1 MAQKR
6 KVGNL
11 LALAVLAALI
21 ERPMHRYEIAAV
33 LKERG
38 KDRDMD
44 IKWGSLYTVVQNL
57 EKHGFLEVVG
67 SEREGARPE
76 RVIYRLTTAGR
87 DEAIDWTRE
96 LISTPEPEH
105 HRFVAGLSIVG
116 MVPPDDLIEL
126 LGVRLT
132 RLAEQI
138 TIARQ
143 EIAEQEGVL
152 PRLFM
157 IEAEFGV
164 AMLEAEA
171 AWVRGFR
178 DELSSGTFPGVDFWR
193 RMHAEGF
200 LAEAGSGEI
209 DFTAA
214 ANSIERGDPHPPA
227 GH

>member
-1 MAQKR
+1 VAQKR

-11 LALAVLAALI
+11 LALAVLAALV

-76 RVIYRLTTAGR
+76 RVIYRLTPAGR
-87 DEAIDWTRE
+87 LEAIDWTRE

-105 HRFVAGLSIVG
+105 HRFVAGLSIVA
-116 MVPPDDLIEL
+116 MIPPDELIAL
-126 LGVRLT
+126 LGVRLD
-132 RLAEQI
+132 RLAERLAE
-138 TIARQ
+138 ARQ
-143 EIAEQEGVL
+143 EIADQADVI

-157 IEAEFGV
+157 IEAEFGI

-178 DELSSGTFPGVDFWR
+178 EELTSGTFPGVDFWR
-193 RMHAEGF
+193 RLHAEN
-200 LAEAGSGEI
+200 LLTGEI
-209 DFTAA
+209 DTDR
-214 ANSIERGDPHPPA
+214 IERGQVDTSADH
-227 GH
+227 